1 MRTKMI
7 LVAVATL
14 LAAAEAHAV
23 DRELAFQQNGAG
35 ACQAAL
41 PAYEGLIRKRPMA
54 IQNEGVSTA
63 FVTCAPVTLQ
73 GAESNELGH
82 GVYIVNNTAAAVNV
96 NCTGVEGARNGAA
109 DIVVPKSIEIAANS
123 YDSIYWAIAD
133 GFGSSNNDSFNI
145 SCGIPPGVGI
155 TTVYTNQLLDVG
167 T

>member
-14 LAAAEAHAV
+14 LAAAEAHSV

-73 GAESNELGH
+73 GVSTSFGKPSRPSP
-82 GVYIVNNTAAAVNV
+82 VVNAQIGAIEAV
-96 NCTGVEGARNGAA
+96 RR
-109 DIVVPKSIEIAANS
+109 
-123 YDSIYWAIAD
+123 
-133 GFGSSNNDSFNI
+133 
-145 SCGIPPGVGI
+145 I
-155 TTVYTNQLLDVG
+155 TPA
-167 T
+167 

>member
-14 LAAAEAHAV
+14 LAAAEAHSV

-54 IQNEGVSTA
+54 LANEGAGTA

-73 GAESNELGH
+73 GVSTSFGH
-82 GVYIVNNTAAAVNV
+82 GLYMVNNTASEVTV
-96 NCTGVEGARNGAA
+96 NCTGVQGARNGVA
-109 DIVVPKSIEIAANS
+109 DVSVPKSVVLDAGSNG
-123 YDSIYWAIAD
+123 SIYWEVDD
-133 GFGSSNNDSFNI
+133 GLDVNNGDSFNM
-145 SCGIPPGVGI
+145 SCGIPAGVGI

-167 T
+167 S

>member
-54 IQNEGVSTA
+54 IQNEGVSPA

-73 GAESNELGH
+73 AVADSFGH
-82 GVYIVNNTAAAVNV
+82 GLYLVNNTAAEVTV
-96 NCTGVEGARNGAA
+96 NCTGVQGARDGVA
-109 DIVVPKSIEIAANS
+109 DVAVPKSVVLAAGTS
-123 YDSIYWAIAD
+123 DALYWELAD
-133 GFGSSNNDSFNI
+133 GFEEGNWDSFNV
-145 SCGIPPGVGI
+145 SCGIPAGVGI

-167 T
+167 S